1 MHYYYYYYYFV
12 VVVGADNDYI
22 VVVVAVGKYD
32 VVLLV
37 VVDHMVN
44 VTGIVI
50 EMAIDLKYENG
61 IGMLTVEDV
70 GAVGSGGIVGP
81 DGMIGYYVEMADEMG

>member
-1 MHYYYYYYYFV
+1 
-12 VVVGADNDYI
+12 
-22 VVVVAVGKYD
+22 
-32 VVLLV
+32 
-37 VVDHMVN
+37 MVN

-81 DGMIGYYVEMADEMG
+81 DGMIGY